1 MMARPTAA
9 DLGLNLS
16 ADAQQRVDW
25 SNWTLPPY
33 NRWAF
38 QHVQELT
45 RTTRVSRSPQFTE
58 LVHEPQELG
67 GLEFT
72 AVTGDISNIDDMLDD
87 TWTDGFLVMHRGKV
101 VTEQYFNDMQPD
113 TLHLLMSC
121 SKSLTS
127 AAVGIAVEE
136 GSLELARNIT
146 DYLPELGGSGFSG
159 ATVQQALDMQ
169 VGIKFDEDYENL
181 DGEWRDLE
189 VATCW
194 RPPGKDYR
202 GPLNML
208 DYMRG
213 LQADG
218 EHGRDFH
225 YQSVLTDAVGL
236 CLERAVGRRF
246 VDYFCEKV
254 WHPLGAEHDLVS
266 IVDDAGYPIFEGGF
280 NCSLRDFARFA
291 GMICNGGS
299 VEDKRIVPAAWI
311 DESRFASDELTAVFG
326 RSEYAEMMP
335 GHAYHNK
342 WWIRDTRRGVMM
354 ALGIHGQTLFVDPE
368 RELAIA
374 KFSSQPDHVNPG
386 MTLDQFHAFEA
397 IAEHL
402 S

>member
-45 RTTRVSRSPQFTE
+45 RTTRVSRSPQFAE

-72 AVTGDISNIDDMLDD
+72 AVTGDITSIDDMLDD

-194 RPPGKDYR
+194 RPPGKDYG

-299 VEDKRIVPAAWI
+299 VEGKRIVPAAWI

-374 KFSSQPDHVNPG
+374 KFSSQPDHVNPD
-386 MTLDQFHAFEA
+386 MTLNQFHAFEA